1 MSSIR
6 IALVD
11 DHQIVRDGLSALLG
25 PIKDID
31 VVAQAASGRE
41 AVVLARNKSVDVII
55 MDIAM
60 SDLNGLEATKR
71 IVAANPA
78 AKIIMLSMHSSEEY
92 VVRSLQYGA
101 SGYLLKNAAPEE
113 LEAAIRKVA
122 SGGTYLSPLIGD
134 TMRTHILSKSDVSQF
149 QDVLTSRQL
158 EILQAIAEGTRTR
171 DIAEKLCISP
181 KTVETHRSQIMQK
194 LNIDNVPGLVRYAI
208 RHGIITVD

>member
-11 DHQIVRDGLSALLG
+11 DHQIVRDGLTALLS
-25 PIKDID
+25 PIKGLD
-31 VVAQAASGRE
+31 VVAQASSGRE
-41 AVVLARNKSVDVII
+41 AVILARKESVDVFI

-60 SDLNGLEATKR
+60 ADLNGLEATKR
-71 IVAANPA
+71 IVAADPA

-92 VVRSLQYGA
+92 VVRSLQNGA
-101 SGYLLKNAAPEE
+101 SGYLVKNAAPEE

-122 SGGTYLSPLIGD
+122 SGGVYLSPSIGD
-134 TMRTHILSKSDVSQF
+134 TMRSHILSKSVGSQTK
-149 QDVLTSRQL
+149 DVLTSRQL

-171 DIAEKLCISP
+171 QIAETLCISP

>member
-11 DHQIVRDGLSALLG
+11 DHQIVRDGLSALLT
-25 PIKDID
+25 PITGMH
-31 VVAQAASGRE
+31 VVAQASSGRE
-41 AVVLARNKSVDVII
+41 AVALARRESIDVFI

-71 IVAANPA
+71 IIATNPA
-78 AKIIMLSMHSSEEY
+78 ARIIMLSMHANEEY
-92 VVRSLQYGA
+92 VVRSLRNGA
-101 SGYLLKNAAPEE
+101 SGYLVKNAAPEE

-122 SGGTYLSPLIGD
+122 SGGVYLSPSIGD
-134 TMRTHILSKSDVSQF
+134 TMRTHILNKSAASQK
-149 QDVLTSRQL
+149 QDALTSRQL
-158 EILQAIAEGTRTR
+158 EILQAIAEGNRTR

-181 KTVETHRSQIMQK
+181 KTVETHRAQIMQK
-194 LNIDNVPGLVRYAI
+194 LNINNVPGLVRYAI

>member
-1 MSSIR
+1 MSGIR

-11 DHQIVRDGLSALLG
+11 DHQIVRDGLSALLA
-25 PIKDID
+25 PLRDIA
-31 VVAQAASGRE
+31 VVAQAGSGRE
-41 AVVLARNKSVDVII
+41 AVALARKDIADVFI

-71 IVAANPA
+71 IVSANPA
-78 AKIIMLSMHSSEEY
+78 AKVIMLSMHASEEY
-92 VVRSLQYGA
+92 VVRSLQNGA
-101 SGYLLKNAAPEE
+101 RGYLVKNAAPEE

-122 SGGTYLSPLIGD
+122 SGGVYLSPSIGD
-134 TMRTHILSKSDVSQF
+134 TMRTHILSKSAETTL
-149 QDVLTSRQL
+149 QDALTSRQR
-158 EILQAIAEGTRTR
+158 EILQAIAEGISTR

-194 LNIDNVPGLVRYAI
+194 LNINNVPGLVHYAI

>member
-1 MSSIR
+1 MPNIR

-11 DHQIVRDGLSALLG
+11 DHQIVRDGLSALLAPLEG
-25 PIKDID
+25 LN
-31 VVAQAASGRE
+31 VVAQASSGRE
-41 AVVLARNKSVDVII
+41 AVTLARNEAIDVFI

-78 AKIIMLSMHSSEEY
+78 AKIIMLSMHASEEY
-92 VVRSLQYGA
+92 VVRSLQNGA
-101 SGYLLKNAAPEE
+101 SGYLVKNAAPEE
-113 LEAAIRKVA
+113 LEVAIRKVA
-122 SGGTYLSPLIGD
+122 SGGVYLSPSIGD
-134 TMRTHILSKSDVSQF
+134 TMRTHILSKSAASQPK
-149 QDVLTSRQL
+149 DALTSRQL

-171 DIAEKLCISP
+171 DIAAKLCISP
-181 KTVETHRSQIMQK
+181 KTVETHRAQIMQK

>member
-11 DHQIVRDGLSALLG
+11 DHQIVRDGLSALLA
-25 PIKDID
+25 PLRDIE
-31 VVAQAASGRE
+31 VVAQAGSGRE
-41 AVVLARNKSVDVII
+41 AVILARKDVAEVFI

-71 IVAANPA
+71 ITAANPG
-78 AKIIMLSMHSSEEY
+78 AKVIMLSMHASEEY
-92 VVRSLQYGA
+92 VVRSLQNGA
-101 SGYLLKNAAPEE
+101 RGYLVKNAAPEE

-122 SGGTYLSPLIGD
+122 SGGVYLSPSIGD
-134 TMRTHILSKSDVSQF
+134 TMRTHILSKTAETKSQ
-149 QDVLTSRQL
+149 DILTSRQR
-158 EILQAIAEGTRTR
+158 EILQAIAEGTSTR

-194 LNIDNVPGLVRYAI
+194 LNINNVPGLVRYAI